1 MQAGAG
7 GRRVG
12 MWVLTFG
19 AQAGPLPHPTNC
31 CLTTPSS
38 APPHSPSPQLA
49 EEEEFEAK
57 RKELE
62 EVASPVFAKLYQQ
75 GGGAP
80 GGMPDMGGMPGGG
93 PATGPTVEEVDCEYI
108 FTSFT

>member
-1 MQAGAG
+1 MVGWHVGADL
-7 GRRVG
+7 GRRR
-12 MWVLTFG
+12 
-19 AQAGPLPHPTNC
+19 GPLPHPTPQLPA
-31 CLTTPSS
+31 LTMPFP
-38 APPHSPSPQLA
+38 ALPLLSPQLA

-93 PATGPTVEEVDCEYI
+93 PATGPTVEEVDW
-108 FTSFT
+108 SV

>member
-1 MQAGAG
+1 MLVGAPAVPPP
-7 GRRVG
+7 RTVPPHHLSHPPP
-12 MWVLTFG
+12 LTFNLF
-19 AQAGPLPHPTNC
+19 PFSTVL
-31 CLTTPSS
+31 S
-38 APPHSPSPQLA
+38 QLA

-62 EVASPVFAKLYQQ
+62 EVASPLFAKLYQQ

-93 PATGPTVEEVDCEYI
+93 PAAGPTVEEVD
-108 FTSFT
+108 